1 MKIFAIDPGNVYS
14 AYCIID
20 DQYKLHEFTKTE
32 NKTVMTRLL
41 EILDEIGEVVIER
54 IASYGMP
61 VGRDVFETCE
71 WIGRFA
77 QEAEKKTQVDY
88 IYRKEEKL
96 YICGSPNAKDANIRA
111 GLIERFAQHD
121 FKNGKGT
128 KKDPDIFYGVSADCW
143 SAIAVAVTFLDK
155 RRETKCQEE
164 TQTI

>member
-1 MKIFAIDPGNVYS
+1 MKIMAIDPGNVYS
-14 AYCIID
+14 AYCILD
-20 DQYKLHEFTKTE
+20 AEYKLYEFAKTE
-32 NKTVMTRLL
+32 NKTVMKKLL
-41 EILDEIGEVVIER
+41 DILDDLDEVVIER

-71 WIGRFA
+71 WIGRFS
-77 QEAEKKTQVDY
+77 QEAEKKTKVDY

-128 KKDPDIFYGVSADCW
+128 KKNPDVFYGVSADMW
-143 SAIAVAVTFLDK
+143 AAIAVGVSWFDK
-155 RRETKCQEE
+155 QKEGDKVYV
-164 TQTI
+164 